1 MRYVIDIDD
10 TICYYDEKTMDY
22 TQAKPYTEKIE
33 YINKLYDDGNEIVFQ
48 TARGFKTGIDWREV
62 TENQFK
68 TWGVKYHELYFNK
81 SYGDIYIDD
90 KAMNEKNFFK

>member
-10 TICYYDEKTMDY
+10 TICYYDEKTLDY
-22 TQAKPYTEKIE
+22 MLAKPKLDRIK
-33 YINKLYDDGNEIVFQ
+33 YINQLYDNGNEIVFQ

-62 TENQFK
+62 TENQFRE
-68 TWGVKYHELYFNK
+68 WGVKYDELYFNK

-90 KAMNEKNFFK
+90 KAMNDKDFFK